1 MKQRDEYIVDE
12 SEILKDYKYLK
23 EELQELGYI
32 IQSVTLDGKRGLY
45 KALKIYRYKCVTSI
59 KRK

>member
-23 EELQELGYI
+23 EELQR
-32 IQSVTLDGKRGLY
+32 TW
-45 KALKIYRYKCVTSI
+45 IYHPKCNF
-59 KRK
+59 RW